1 MSGAAGVP
9 VRVRFAPSPTG
20 CLHLG
25 NARAAV
31 LNWLFARKEGG
42 HFLLRI
48 DDTDRERSDERHVE
62 AIRRDLAWLGL
73 DWDDEA
79 RQSARLDRY
88 CAAAEKLKAAG
99 RLYPCYET
107 PEELAL
113 KRRMQRARGLPPVYD
128 RAALELGAAE
138 RARLEAEGRRP
149 HWRFRLETGARVAW
163 DDLIRGRQE
172 VDPASLSDPVLIR
185 ADGSF
190 LYLLPSTVD
199 DIEFG
204 ISHVIRGEDHVTN
217 TGEQLQIF
225 AALGAT
231 PPHFAHYPLLKAK
244 DGGKYSKRAGS
255 ATLAA
260 LREEADLEPQTIL
273 SFLAR
278 LGTSDPIEPF
288 VDPAPLV
295 EGFDF
300 SRFSRAGASVDA
312 GVLDQLNA
320 RVLHLMPYER
330 VKERPL
336 MAGLGADFWEAVRSN
351 LTHFGEVA
359 VWRKVVEGPLEPLI
373 EEADRGFCARAA
385 GMLPGKIDAA
395 SWKSWTEALKAAT
408 GRKGRALYRPLRR
421 ALTGR
426 EHGPE
431 MAALLPLIGAE
442 RARKRLLGETA

>member
-1 MSGAAGVP
+1 MIAGTDI
-9 VRVRFAPSPTG
+9 RVRFAPSPTG
-20 CLHLG
+20 HLHLG

-48 DDTDRERSDERHVE
+48 DDTDRERSEERYVE

-73 DWDDEA
+73 DWDAEA
-79 RQSARLDRY
+79 RQSTRLDRY
-88 CAAAEKLKAAG
+88 RDAAERLRAMG

-128 RAALELGAAE
+128 RAALELDEAE
-138 RARLEAEGRRP
+138 RTRLEAEGRRP
-149 HWRFRLETGARVAW
+149 HWRFRLDTDARVVW

-217 TGEQLQIF
+217 TGEQIQIF

-231 PPHFAHYPLLKAK
+231 PPQFAHYPLLKAK

-255 ATLAA
+255 SALAA
-260 LREEADLEPQTIL
+260 LREEADLEPETVL

-278 LGTSDPIEPF
+278 LGTSDPIAPF
-288 VDPAPLV
+288 PDPAPLV

-312 GVLDQLNA
+312 DAFDHLNA

-336 MAGLGADFWEAVRSN
+336 MAGLGADFWEAVRPN

-359 VWRKVVEGPLEPLI
+359 IWREVVEGPVEPLI
-373 EEADRGFCARAA
+373 ADEDRAFCATAA
-385 GMLPGKIDAA
+385 KMLPGTID
-395 SWKSWTEALKAAT
+395 SGTWKSWTGALKDAT
-408 GRKGRALYRPLRR
+408 GRKGRALFRPLRR

-426 EHGPE
+426 EHGPA
-431 MAALLPLIGAE
+431 MAALLPLIGAA

>member
-1 MSGAAGVP
+1 MSGGGKRP

-20 CLHLG
+20 YLHLG

-48 DDTDRERSDERHVE
+48 DDTDRERCEERYVE
-62 AIRRDLAWLGL
+62 AIRRDLAWLGI
-73 DWDDEA
+73 DWDEEA
-79 RQSARLDRY
+79 RQSARLERY
-88 CAAAEKLKAAG
+88 RAAAETLKAAG

-128 RAALELGAAE
+128 RAALALDAAA

-149 HWRFRLETGARVAW
+149 HWRFRLDTDARVVW
-163 DDLIRGRQE
+163 EDRIRGRQE

-199 DIEFG
+199 DIDFG

-217 TGEQLQIF
+217 TGEQIQIF
-225 AALGAT
+225 TALGAT
-231 PPHFAHYPLLKAK
+231 PPQFAHYPLLRAK

-255 ATLAA
+255 SSLAA
-260 LREEADLEPQTIL
+260 LREEADLEPETVL

-278 LGTSDPIEPF
+278 LGTADPIEP
-288 VDPAPLV
+288 VLDPAPLIA
-295 EGFDF
+295 GFDF
-300 SRFSRAGASVDA
+300 ARFSRAGASVDA
-312 GVLDQLNA
+312 DALDQLNA
-320 RVLHLMPYER
+320 RVLHLMDYER

-336 MAGLGADFWEAVRSN
+336 MAGLGADFWVAVRPN

-359 VWRKVVEGPLEPLI
+359 IWRRVIEGPIEPLI
-373 EEADRGFCARAA
+373 EEDDRGFCATAA
-385 GMLPGKIDAA
+385 GLLPGAIDAGT
-395 SWKSWTEALKAAT
+395 WKSWTTALKDAT

-426 EHGPE
+426 EEGPE
-431 MAALLPLIGAE
+431 MAALLPLIGAA
-442 RARKRLLGETA
+442 RARKRLLGESA